1 MILLAYAITFGNNTV
16 LANTNVKY
24 DNIDNQLKREL
35 DELHIPGM
43 AVAIVDSKEV
53 LLAETYGNCKSIDT
67 PFIIGSVSKSFT
79 ALAIMRLVEEDK
91 IDLDEKISAYIDP
104 SAYFTNASD
113 GDRIT
118 VRQLLNQT
126 GGLGTYQRFG
136 NAKITES
143 YGQHQYANINYGLFV
158 YKNMMRK

>member
-1 MILLAYAITFGNNTV
+1 MMLLAYAITFGNNTV

-24 DNIDNQLKREL
+24 DNIGNQLKREL

-53 LLAETYGNCKSIDT
+53 LPAEAYGNCKSINT

-79 ALAIMRLVEEDK
+79 ALAIMWLVEEDK

-118 VRQLLNQT
+118 VRQLLDQT
-126 GGLGTYQRFG
+126 GGLGAYQRFG
-136 NAKITES
+136 NANITES
-143 YGQHQYANINYGLFV
+143 YGQHQYANINYDLFV